1 MKTATYTQCVKK
13 VSTFCKLS
21 RKGFIV
27 AEIND
32 VITKDEFIGDLL
44 GEGQVSVL
52 DLRKLSEKEERLRI
66 DNQADILV
74 IDEVASSDIEQIVIN
89 LNFNRDWFLRL
100 NKKVVFILP
109 TITVNRLIEY
119 SYSFWSFV
127 YLHVVFNTKFP
138 SIVKPHYIF
147 DLLSYDNRKSQEVD
161 KGIYK
166 YVYNTTRS
174 ASSLISSYNDRV
186 LSNRNNDL
194 NKVLLQRMEEIDFSD
209 KKSIECGYTSI
220 FSLGK
225 SLLREAH
232 YKDAL
237 KCFEFLIKRFVLG
250 DDQRQ
255 RDYELK
261 KNIAFV
267 CYQLGDYLTALNY
280 VNQILVSITENDQ
293 VKPEY
298 QFLSL
303 YELAALWNNAG
314 VLMYLSGGKKQALSM
329 FNKAAE
335 LINDVDITFH
345 IGEILF
351 NLSLVSMIIEDYRNA
366 CYYIDKAIEAVNQYT
381 NRSLKILCARYGI
394 LKAYL
399 MVNIGAIH
407 KAKELIRP
415 NLVILRAEL
424 LENHEYIMEAHF
436 VYGLIYLHNNELE
449 KAQKCA
455 LKAYEISRRVKTP
468 LRDRARIFQLLGEIH
483 FYLGDYINARR
494 YLYHA
499 SRQSNVFAREVLDW
513 MEWAQREC
521 SRMLE

>member
-1 MKTATYTQCVKK
+1 MKK
-13 VSTFCKLS
+13 VRTFCKLS
-21 RKGFIV
+21 QKGFIV

-32 VITKDEFIGDLL
+32 LITKDEFVGDLL
-44 GEGQVSVL
+44 GVGQVAVL
-52 DLRKLSEKEERLRI
+52 DLRKLSEIEERLKI
-66 DNQADILV
+66 DNKADILV
-74 IDEVASSDIEQIVIN
+74 IDEVASSDIERIVIN

-127 YLHVVFNTKFP
+127 YLHVAFNTKFP

-147 DLLSYDNRKSQEVD
+147 DLLSYNNKKSQEVD
-161 KGIYK
+161 KGIYRS
-166 YVYNTTRS
+166 VYNTTRS
-174 ASSLISSYNDRV
+174 ASSVISSYNDRV
-186 LSNRNNDL
+186 SSNRNDDL
-194 NKVLLQRMEEIDFSD
+194 SKVLMNRMAEINFSD
-209 KKSIECGYTSI
+209 EKSIEYGYMWI

-232 YKDAL
+232 YKEAL
-237 KCFEFLIKRFVLG
+237 KCFQFLIKRFVLG
-250 DDQRQ
+250 DDQKQ

-293 VKPEY
+293 LRQEY

-303 YELAALWNNAG
+303 YELASLWNNTG

-335 LINDVDITFH
+335 LINDVHITFH

-351 NLSLVSMIIEDYRNA
+351 NLCLVSMNIEDYRNA
-366 CYYIDKAIEAVNQYT
+366 SYYIDKAIEAVDQYT
-381 NRSLKILCARYGI
+381 NRSMNILSARYKV

-399 MVNIGAIH
+399 LVNTGAICE
-407 KAKELIRP
+407 AKELIHP
-415 NLVILRAEL
+415 NLVFLRSEI
-424 LENHEYIMEAHF
+424 LENHEYIMQAHF

-455 LKAYEISRRVKTP
+455 LKAYDISRRVKSS
-468 LRDRARIFQLLGEIH
+468 LQDRARIFQLLGEIH

-499 SRQSNVFAREVLDW
+499 SRQSNVFTREVMDW

-521 SRMLE
+521 SKMLE